1 MEEKKE
7 NFEMDIVSEAEESED
22 DEEEE
27 LFIRKSENGAAKR
40 PLIKGR
46 KKRGGIS
53 TEIRTGNPAA
63 RRCCGP
69 VCWVLLGI
77 KTVMGLAAL
86 TIILTNYFTHADFLF
101 WNFGLSS
108 SSSLVSDIRGCD
120 ELEVVPVWQVKF
132 PKLLTEGNTRMVDVN
147 GDGVADVILGYGT
160 GADGYNIP
168 DLVCQIYFSGQTP
181 CLGGVLALDG
191 RNGLELWRLWTEH
204 EVFSLT
210 CQADLD
216 GDNVTDCLAGGRAG
230 VFLAVSLKT
239 GSMIWQFE
247 DHAIKS
253 DLMSVFAAQFV
264 SDLDNDG
271 VQDILAV
278 HGGDPLSDPAHRNM
292 YGRLILFSGADGRLL
307 RWAATPDRRESYY
320 PPQVMTG
327 PDGRQVVIFATGGNM
342 NSGALYAISLLDLY
356 RKRVNM
362 TRLIYRDYAKGI
374 LSPALLADVTGDGLE
389 DIIVAS
395 INSNVMAFDGTNY
408 ECVWNKTLANFESI
422 TSIAAG
428 LFNDDDIP
436 DIMVKYNYGSMFP
449 VYEYQKS
456 VVLSGHN
463 GSEISRVSLDSLPTL
478 ASPLTLSLTGT
489 GNDMFIHWSS
499 NCEGHQGKKL
509 TYKFRE
515 GTHVHEQSRADLCRE
530 LFNSPSVAKLT
541 AVSSTLAEQEIYNS
555 TFWASFEHVGAI
567 NTSLRADEYLAR
579 HPEIMKLLEESEDE
593 YSVLPYKNKNYDDAL
608 KLLEEEMS
616 REYGDGQPFIDPGS
630 IAYENLDYNGQVENE
645 SNERSEDGQQPA
657 MVGYPSYGGQ
667 LYGNQVMAPPQV
679 RGQNRRR
686 RRQSGPGGSGGREG
700 LSRQTGTGSLA
711 PPLLFSNDTI
721 DIVFPTHWIYPPKMD
736 ILQKEDIDCIEN
748 KLRRDNIDLSED
760 KSVNMISEIEE
771 ECLKSSGHFARQDGI
786 YETPSDYD
794 PLSINMGQLIVY
806 RFTLRCKC
814 DSSKLGSGQSCAR
827 ILPFH
832 RQGWPAYMGRLGDS
846 VYRRPNER

>member
-216 GDNVTDCLAGGRAG
+216 GDKVTDCLAGGRAG
-230 VFLAVSLKT
+230 VFLALSLKT
-239 GSMIWQFE
+239 GRMIWQLE

-320 PPQVMTG
+320 PPQVITG

-356 RKRVNM
+356 RKQLNM

-422 TSIAAG
+422 TSITAG

-436 DIMVKYNYGSMFP
+436 DIMVKYNYGEIFP

-478 ASPLTLSLTGT
+478 SSPLTLSLTGT
-489 GNDMFIHWSS
+489 GHDMFLHWSS
-499 NCEGHQGKKL
+499 NCEGHPGKKL
-509 TYKFRE
+509 TYKFRA

-530 LFNSPSVAKLT
+530 LFNSGSLAKLT
-541 AVSSTLAEQEIYNS
+541 AVSSTLAEQQIYNS
-555 TFWASFEHVGAI
+555 SFWASFEQAGAI
-567 NTSLRADEYLAR
+567 NTSVLADEYLAR
-579 HPEIMKLLEESEDE
+579 HPEIMKMLEESEDE
-593 YSVLPYKNKNYDDAL
+593 YSVLPYKNKNFDDAL

-616 REYGDGQPFIDPGS
+616 REYGDGKPFIDPGS
-630 IAYENLDYNGQVENE
+630 LAYENLYYNGQDENE
-645 SNERSEDGQQPA
+645 SNERSEDGQQMA
-657 MVGYPSYGGQ
+657 GYPGYGGP
-667 LYGNQVMAPPQV
+667 LYGNQVMAPPQFS
-679 RGQNRRR
+679 RQKRRR
-686 RRQSGPGGSGGREG
+686 IRRQSGLGAQKG

-711 PPLLFSNDTI
+711 PSLLFSNDTI
-721 DIVFPTHWIYPPKMD
+721 DIIFPTHWIYPPKVD
-736 ILQKEDIDCIEN
+736 VLQKQDIECIAN
-748 KLRRDNIDLSED
+748 KLRGKSNNIDLSEE
-760 KSVNMISEIEE
+760 KSMNLVTEIEE
-771 ECLKSSGHFARQDGI
+771 ECLKSSGHFARPDGI

-794 PLSINMGQLIVY
+794 PLSINMGQLMVY

-814 DSSKLGSGQSCAR
+814 DPRKLGSGQTCAS
-827 ILPFH
+827 ILPFS

-846 VYRRPNER
+846 VYRRANKR